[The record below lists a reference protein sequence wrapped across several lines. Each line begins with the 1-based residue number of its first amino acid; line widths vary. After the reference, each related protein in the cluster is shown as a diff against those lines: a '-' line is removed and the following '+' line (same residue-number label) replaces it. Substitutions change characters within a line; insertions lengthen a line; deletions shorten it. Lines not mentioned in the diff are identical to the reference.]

1 MPMLQQVQLRSRGA
15 DRVALCRER
24 GIPGFDEMQ
33 RFSACDIWPLIKGK
47 TLWIVGDSHSFD
59 LARAAACFFLPVSH
73 PGKAS

>member
-1 MPMLQQVQLRSRGA
+1 
-15 DRVALCRER
+15 
-24 GIPGFDEMQ
+24 MQ